1 MITTIFS
8 KSRPFNYILIISSL
22 ILCFLLLEYQN
33 NEWQSSSL
41 LIIKKIGLLLLLVAS
56 LLLTNFISKRNG
68 LSKETS
74 FPMLFFLLFLIL
86 LPSTLDN
93 FKLVA
98 SNFFVLLGFRKLIS
112 LQSLTMTK
120 EKIFDASI
128 WIFVATLFHFWSI
141 LYLLLLF
148 FSIILHVSR
157 DYRNW
162 LLPYIALFL
171 VSIVFLFASLIFNKL
186 WIYQLIE
193 SAQTNFDFDY
203 FTNSFQNISFSI
215 FTTIAA
221 LFFIAQNLSLSSKP
235 LILNAAYKKII
246 MSFLIGITIF
256 LISPYKS
263 NSVLVFTFMPLS
275 VMAASYIE
283 ESEVK
288 WMKETTV
295 GIIIG
300 LCLLSFFFQL

>member
-1 MITTIFS
+1 MITTIFN

-22 ILCFLLLEYQN
+22 ILCFLLLEYKH
-33 NEWQSSSL
+33 NEWQNSYFLIAKKTGLFLL
-41 LIIKKIGLLLLLVAS
+41 LIAS

-68 LSKETS
+68 LSKETT
-74 FPMLFFLLFLIL
+74 FPMLFYLLFLIL

-98 SNFFVLLGFRKLIS
+98 SNFFVLLSFRKLVS
-112 LQSLTMTK
+112 LQSLKMTK

-141 LYLLLLF
+141 LYLILLF
-148 FSIILHVSR
+148 STIIIHVSR

-162 LLPYIALFL
+162 LLPYIAFFL
-171 VSIVFLFASLIFNKL
+171 VAIIFLFASLFFNTS
-186 WIYQLIE
+186 WIYQFID
-193 SAQTNFDFDY
+193 SVHTNFDFDY
-203 FTNSFQNISFSI
+203 FANSFQNISFSI
-215 FTTIAA
+215 YTAIAA

-235 LILNAAYKKII
+235 LILNAAYKKTI

-256 LISPYKS
+256 LISPHKN
-263 NSVLVFTFMPLS
+263 NSMLLYTFMPLS

-283 ESEVK
+283 ESQIK

-295 GIIIG
+295 GIIIS
-300 LCLLSFFFQL
+300 LCILSFFFQM